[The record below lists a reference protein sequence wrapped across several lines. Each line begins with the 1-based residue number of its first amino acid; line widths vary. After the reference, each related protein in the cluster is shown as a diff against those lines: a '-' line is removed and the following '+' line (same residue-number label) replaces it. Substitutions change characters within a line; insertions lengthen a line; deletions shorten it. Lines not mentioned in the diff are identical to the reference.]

1 MTTISCYWNHFLTWS
16 LKVSKSFCKSSKLK
30 ETCQSWC
37 CMLKSDG
44 DKAGSIKMK
53 RAIFIGL
60 LVCKVYKQ
68 LPPWLR
74 DKHEM
79 GNINKPVR
87 KDMIKS
93 VFNSLTLEKCYTC
106 TFSALGFTK
115 FHNKS
120 CGLMSHHALALLCGG
135 VREGGGGPG
144 RGRNPRLSLFVY
156 SADFWDFLLWTFP
169 VFKLIVNFKIDF

>member
-53 RAIFIGL
+53 RAIFKGL

-68 LPPWLR
+68 LPSWLR
-74 DKHEM
+74 DKNEM

-93 VFNSLTLEKCYTC
+93 VFNILTLERCYTC
-106 TFSALGFTK
+106 TFPAPDFTK
-115 FHNKS
+115 FHNNS
-120 CGLMSHHALALLCGG
+120 FVLMSHHALPFCVEVCERAE
-135 VREGGGGPG
+135 RGPG
-144 RGRNPRLSLFVY
+144 RGRKPGLE
-156 SADFWDFLLWTFP
+156 
-169 VFKLIVNFKIDF
+169 